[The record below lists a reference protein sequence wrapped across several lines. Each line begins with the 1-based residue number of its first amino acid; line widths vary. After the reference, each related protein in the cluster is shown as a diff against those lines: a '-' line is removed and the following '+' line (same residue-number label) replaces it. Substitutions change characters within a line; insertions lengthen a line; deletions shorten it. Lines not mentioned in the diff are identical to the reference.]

1 MIFSIKEYP
10 ENPILII
17 NDNLL
22 YPEGWLDMFIND
34 HRKYPN
40 DIIAGSIQYFFGK
53 NLKINQFSEGYKGKY
68 FGIFNHISNMI
79 FNFGIINTNLG
90 GTLFPSHSFKNKYF
104 FNLNYFLKIS
114 NNSDEFWQSCFIM
127 IENKILRQSSKIF
140 DYTEYLINHKILI
153 NKKKLFEN
161 IKQKFINYYPNFTKI
176 VELRQQ
182 KIIVSFTS
190 YYKRFGFLTN
200 VIQSIKQQTL
210 LPKKILLVLYKD
222 DFYKYKLNLTGIE
235 IIKVNK
241 DIKSHKKYF
250 YSMINYRDYAI
261 ITLDD
266 DIFYPSDTILSI
278 YESYIKHPNIISGR
292 RSHLMRYKKNNE
304 LKKYANWIIDQ
315 KIVNGSDYNIFITTG
330 AGAIYPPDILNIKE
344 KHLNLINE
352 VITTDDIILKY
363 FEINK
368 GIESIWVPNKLTLGM
383 NIKNITSK
391 VINTPL
397 YNINIILNDINI
409 NKINIDIS
417 NKIIINCCVQYKNI
431 KTGLIIYLF
440 NIDNIFVKNNDIT
453 IFNIEAYSFC
463 PINNN
468 IKFQIY
474 FGNYIADCFFNNNF
488 SIIKQNSI
496 KIKTKK
502 ILKATCSINKTIINF
517 EDYYFPDA
525 QSKTIKNIYIYNKRM
540 YLTIIFKDFYCINKY
555 KCYMTSFFY
564 KNRNK
569 GYKIN
574 VKIFNNFYLCI
585 LNNDVIYL
593 NNNIPIIGNFK
604 CIKKFFYNTFNKHFI
619 GGIPKVEIKNKTN
632 DFPNQFFISRII
644 INNDIGNY
652 TRIIIKGKLYENL
665 KKNLNDLIIHA
676 IYPKLDLI
684 CNLKNS
690 TNYIQSNIYC
700 YAKCKIN
707 KTLLIENQIIY
718 SKDYKESLLLINK
731 LTLYQN
737 YEIINIHN
745 NLYIKPITKFKLAY
759 FIYSKIIYL
768 ILLILLFIKIK
779 RFY

>member
-1 MIFSIKEYP
+1 
-10 ENPILII
+10 
-17 NDNLL
+17 
-22 YPEGWLDMFIND
+22 
-34 HRKYPN
+34 
-40 DIIAGSIQYFFGK
+40 
-53 NLKINQFSEGYKGKY
+53 
-68 FGIFNHISNMI
+68 
-79 FNFGIINTNLG
+79 
-90 GTLFPSHSFKNKYF
+90 
-104 FNLNYFLKIS
+104 
-114 NNSDEFWQSCFIM
+114 
-127 IENKILRQSSKIF
+127 
-140 DYTEYLINHKILI
+140 
-153 NKKKLFEN
+153 
-161 IKQKFINYYPNFTKI
+161 
-176 VELRQQ
+176 
-182 KIIVSFTS
+182 
-190 YYKRFGFLTN
+190 
-200 VIQSIKQQTL
+200 
-210 LPKKILLVLYKD
+210 
-222 DFYKYKLNLTGIE
+222 
-235 IIKVNK
+235 
-241 DIKSHKKYF
+241 
-250 YSMINYRDYAI
+250 
-261 ITLDD
+261 
-266 DIFYPSDTILSI
+266 
-278 YESYIKHPNIISGR
+278 
-292 RSHLMRYKKNNE
+292 
-304 LKKYANWIIDQ
+304 
-315 KIVNGSDYNIFITTG
+315 
-330 AGAIYPPDILNIKE
+330 
-344 KHLNLINE
+344 
-352 VITTDDIILKY
+352 
-363 FEINK
+363 
-368 GIESIWVPNKLTLGM
+368 M

-397 YNINIILNDINI
+397 YNINIIMNDINI

-417 NKIIINCCVQYKNI
+417 NKIIINYCVQYKNI

-502 ILKATCSINKTIINF
+502 ILKATCSINKTITNF
-517 EDYYFPDA
+517 DDYYFPVA

-555 KCYMTSFFY
+555 KCYITSFFY

-604 CIKKFFYNTFNKHFI
+604 CIKKFFYNTFNKHLI

-652 TRIIIKGKLYENL
+652 TQIIIKGKLYENL

-676 IYPKLDLI
+676 IYPKLNLI

-745 NLYIKPITKFKLAY
+745 NFYIKPFTKFKQAY